1 MIQQVSFKNF
11 RRFASFPELNLG
23 GINIFVGR
31 NNAGKS
37 TVLKALQLMKGNL
50 NTLSN
55 ISNRG
60 DISAPMK
67 PMFVFDVDELAE
79 LHIDNFDRALYN
91 KAERKEITL
100 SVEVSECKFTIV
112 LDGQNIEQN
121 SYYVAVPYNF
131 IELENNS
138 FHLTFDFQTRDLH
151 FSIKSDL
158 GKQNEQKLA
167 KLKDERHYY
176 TASISKAETE
186 YRDLSAKLHGEQANS
201 LSTVDMID
209 VVSKRQKLESVIKNS
224 QKQLVLIESDITK
237 LEKEKSGLTV
247 INIKNL
253 PEYSD
258 TVKVNIIDQIFKN
271 ISDYAYTPLPSSL
284 DKRTKEFKQANEVQ
298 AKIISVY
305 DDLMS
310 VNSDFISALSDFDL
324 EYIHAHAA
332 SQKVIYLKE
341 DKTDVLSKSLSEFCK
356 ARIIPGEKEWNF
368 VKKWMKRF
376 EIGEDFRIKDVDS
389 AGYMLRIFDEGEDPD
404 KDAGMN
410 LADKGTGSI
419 QLMTLLF
426 SLAIILHKVETE
438 PYFPTV
444 LIEEPEQ
451 NIHPML
457 QSLLADLF
465 LEFRELISEYME
477 SQLIIETHSE
487 YLIRR
492 TQVLVSEANY
502 KTENDL
508 LLNNPFNVVYFDKD
522 SIERPFFHMEY
533 NTAGGF
539 KRSFMPGFFDEA
551 SKLDMEIIRKERE
564 LASNIPMDAN
574 SLANL
579 ING

>member
-11 RRFASFPELNLG
+11 RRFANFPELNLG
-23 GINIFVGR
+23 EINIFVGR

-55 ISNRG
+55 ISSRG
-60 DISAPMK
+60 NIFASMK
-67 PMFVFDVDELAE
+67 PMFVFDVGELAE

-100 SVEVSECKFTIV
+100 SVQISECKFTIV

-151 FSIKSDL
+151 FSIKSEL
-158 GKQNEQKLA
+158 GKQNEKKLA
-167 KLKDERHYY
+167 AL
-176 TASISKAETE
+176 KAERDSCTAGIAKAE
-186 YRDLSAKLHGEQANS
+186 FEFKDLSAKLHGEQANM

-209 VVSKRQKLESVIKNS
+209 VVSKRQKLETVIKNG
-224 QKQLVLIESDITK
+224 QKQLTIIEADIAK
-237 LEKEKSGLTV
+237 LEKENSGLTV
-247 INIKNL
+247 LYIKNL

-271 ISDYAYTPLPSSL
+271 ISDYAYTPLTL
-284 DKRTKEFKQANEVQ
+284 DQRTKEYKQAYEAQ
-298 AKIISVY
+298 EKIKAVHE
-305 DDLMS
+305 DLMS
-310 VNSDFISALSDFDL
+310 VNRDFISALSDFDM

-341 DKTDVLSKSLSEFCK
+341 DKTDVLSRSLSEFCK
-356 ARIIPGEKEWNF
+356 ARIVPGNKEWNF
-368 VKKWMKRF
+368 VKKWMDRF
-376 EIGEDFRIKDVDS
+376 EIGKDFRIKDVDS

-404 KDAGMN
+404 IDKGMN

-419 QLMTLLF
+419 QLMTLLL
-426 SLAIILHKVETE
+426 SLAIIMHKVETE

-508 LLNNPFNVVYFDKD
+508 LLNNPFNVVYFDKE
-522 SIERPFFHMEY
+522 SIECPFYHMEY

-564 LASNIPMDAN
+564 LASSYPMDAT

-579 ING
+579 LNG

>member
-11 RRFASFPELNLG
+11 RRFANFPELNLG
-23 GINIFVGR
+23 DINIFVGR

-50 NTLSN
+50 NTLSS

-60 DISAPMK
+60 NIFASMK

-100 SVEVSECKFTIV
+100 SVLISGCKFTIV

-121 SYYVAVPYNF
+121 SYYVAVPYNY
-131 IELENNS
+131 IELENDM
-138 FHLTFDFQTRDLH
+138 FHLTFDFLTRDMHL
-151 FSIKSDL
+151 SIKSEAD
-158 GKQNEQKLA
+158 KQNEQKLSVLI
-167 KLKDERHYY
+167 KERDSLKNSFVNTE
-176 TASISKAETE
+176 AEYKE
-186 YRDLSAKLHGEQANS
+186 LSAKLHGEQANS
-201 LSTVDMID
+201 LSTVDMIG
-209 VVSKRQKLESVIKNS
+209 VVSQRQKLESVIRNS
-224 QKQLVLIESDITK
+224 QKRLDLLETEIVK
-237 LEKEKSGLTV
+237 LQKDNSGLT
-247 INIKNL
+247 IIDIKNL

-258 TVKVNIIDQIFKN
+258 TVKVNIIDQLFKN
-271 ISDYAYTPLPSSL
+271 ISDYAYTPLTL
-284 DKRTKEFKQANEVQ
+284 DQRTKDYKQANESQ
-298 AKIISVY
+298 EKIKAVHE
-305 DDLMS
+305 DLMS
-310 VNSDFISALSDFDL
+310 VNRDFISALSDFDM

-341 DKTDVLSKSLSEFCK
+341 DKTDVLSRSLSEFCK
-356 ARIIPGEKEWNF
+356 ARIIPGNKEWNF

-389 AGYMLRIFDEGEDPD
+389 AGYMLRIFDEGENPD
-404 KDAGMN
+404 EDQGMN

-426 SLAIILHKVETE
+426 SLAIIMHKVETE
-438 PYFPTV
+438 AYFPTV

-465 LEFRELISEYME
+465 LEFQKSISEHME

-492 TQVLVSEANY
+492 TQVIVAEKSYQDEI
-502 KTENDL
+502 D
-508 LLNNPFNVVYFDKD
+508 LLNNNPFTVFYFDKD
-522 SIERPFFHMEY
+522 NVELPFYRMSYKMSGRFNESFGNGFY
-533 NTAGGF
+533 DAAG
-539 KRSFMPGFFDEA
+539 
-551 SKLDMEIIRKERE
+551 KLALELSDKENKQKGNDFNWST
-564 LASNIPMDAN
+564 L
-574 SLANL
+574 
-579 ING
+579 

>member
-11 RRFASFPELNLG
+11 RRFANFPELNLRD
-23 GINIFVGR
+23 INIFVGR

-55 ISNRG
+55 ISSRG
-60 DISAPMK
+60 NIFASMK

-100 SVEVSECKFTIV
+100 SVQISECKFTIV

-151 FSIKSDL
+151 FSIKSEL
-158 GKQNEQKLA
+158 GKQNEKKL
-167 KLKDERHYY
+167 
-176 TASISKAETE
+176 TALKAERDSCTAGIAKAE
-186 YRDLSAKLHGEQANS
+186 FEFKDLSAKLHGEQANM

-209 VVSKRQKLESVIKNS
+209 VVSKRQKLETVIKKG
-224 QKQLVLIESDITK
+224 QKQLTIIEADIAK
-237 LEKEKSGLTV
+237 LDKEKSGLTV
-247 INIKNL
+247 LYIKNL

-271 ISDYAYTPLPSSL
+271 ISDYAYTPLTL
-284 DKRTKEFKQANEVQ
+284 DQRTKEYKQAYEAQ
-298 AKIISVY
+298 EKIKAVHE
-305 DDLMS
+305 DLMS
-310 VNSDFISALSDFDL
+310 VNRDFISALSDFDM

-341 DKTDVLSKSLSEFCK
+341 DKTDVLSRSLSEFCK
-356 ARIIPGEKEWNF
+356 ARIVPGNKEWNF
-368 VKKWMKRF
+368 VKKWMDRF
-376 EIGEDFRIKDVDS
+376 EIGKDFRIKDVDS
-389 AGYMLRIFDEGEDPD
+389 AGYMLRIFDKGEDPD
-404 KDAGMN
+404 KHVGMN

-419 QLMTLLF
+419 QLMTLLL
-426 SLAIILHKVETE
+426 SLAIIMHKVETE

-465 LEFRELISEYME
+465 LEFRESISEYME

-487 YLIRR
+487 YIIRK
-492 TQVLVSEANY
+492 TQVLVAEKNY
-502 KTENDL
+502 QNESDL
-508 LLNNPFNVVYFDKD
+508 LSHNPFAVFYFDKD
-522 SIERPFFHMEY
+522 SVDKPFYEMSY
-533 NTAGGF
+533 NLNGRFKESFGNGFYDAAG
-539 KRSFMPGFFDEA
+539 
-551 SKLDMEIIRKERE
+551 KLALELSDKEKKQS
-564 LASNIPMDAN
+564 SNDDFNWN
-574 SLANL
+574 SL
-579 ING
+579 

>member
-1 MIQQVSFKNF
+1 MIQQVAFKNF
-11 RRFASFPELNLG
+11 RRFENYPPMTLG

-55 ISNRG
+55 ISNKG
-60 DISAPMK
+60 NIFASMK

-100 SVEVSECKFTIV
+100 SVQISECKFTIV

-121 SYYVAVPYNF
+121 SYYVAVPYNY
-131 IELENNS
+131 IELENNA

-151 FSIKSDL
+151 FSIKSKL

-167 KLKDERHYY
+167 ALKMERDYY
-176 TASISKAETE
+176 IKSREKAENE
-186 YRDLSAKLHGEQANS
+186 YNDLNAKLHGEQANL

-209 VVSKRQKLESVIKNS
+209 VVSQRQKLETVLKNS
-224 QKQLVLIESDITK
+224 QKQLSLIETNITK
-237 LEKEKSGLTV
+237 LEKDNSSLTV
-247 INIKNL
+247 LDIKNL

-271 ISDYAYTPLPSSL
+271 ISDYAYTPLTL
-284 DKRTKEFKQANEVQ
+284 DQRTKEYKQANEAQ
-298 AKIISVY
+298 EIIKSIH
-305 DDLMS
+305 DDLML
-310 VNSDFISALSDFDL
+310 VNGEFVSALSDFDM

-341 DKTDVLSKSLSEFCK
+341 DKTDVLSRSLSEFCK
-356 ARIIPGEKEWNF
+356 ARIIPGNKEWNF

-376 EIGEDFRIKDVDS
+376 EIGEDFRIRDVDS
-389 AGYMLRIFDEGEDPD
+389 AGYMLRIFDESEDPN
-404 KDAGMN
+404 KDDGMN

-419 QLMTLLF
+419 QLMTLLL

-444 LIEEPEQ
+444 MIEEPEQ

-465 LEFRELISEYME
+465 LEFWDLISEHME

-487 YLIRR
+487 YLVRR
-492 TQVLVSEANY
+492 TQLLVVKQNY
-502 KTENDL
+502 QDEKHMQEE
-508 LLNNPFNVVYFDKD
+508 NPFAVFYFDKGNK
-522 SIERPFFHMEY
+522 ETPFTKMTYCLNGRFKEPF
-533 NTAGGF
+533 GRGF
-539 KRSFMPGFFDEA
+539 YDEA
-551 SKLDMEIIRKERE
+551 G
-564 LASNIPMDAN
+564 
-574 SLANL
+574 SLALKLSQQEIEKESTEELNWSVL
-579 ING
+579 

>member
-1 MIQQVSFKNF
+1 MIQKVAFKNF
-11 RRFASFPELNLG
+11 RRFENFPPLTLG

-60 DISAPMK
+60 NIFASMK

-100 SVEVSECKFTIV
+100 SVQISGCKFTIV

-131 IELENNS
+131 IELENDA

-151 FSIKSDL
+151 FSLMSEL
-158 GKQNEQKLA
+158 GKQNEQKLVV
-167 KLKDERHYY
+167 LKKERDSY
-176 TASISKAETE
+176 TNNIAKAEIE
-186 YRDLSAKLHGEQANS
+186 YRELSAKIHGEHAHL

-209 VVSKRQKLESVIKNS
+209 VVSQRQKLETILKNS
-224 QKQLVLIESDITK
+224 QKQLTNIEKDIAK
-237 LEKEKSGLTV
+237 LEKENSGLTV
-247 INIKNL
+247 ININNL
-253 PEYSD
+253 PDYSD
-258 TVKVNIIDQIFKN
+258 SVKVNIIDHIFKI
-271 ISDYAYTPLPSSL
+271 ISDYAYTPLTL
-284 DKRTKEFKQANEVQ
+284 DQRTKDYKQANETQ
-298 AKIISVY
+298 EKIKAIH
-305 DDLMS
+305 DDLMA
-310 VNSDFISALSDFDL
+310 VNSEFLSALSDFNM

-356 ARIIPGEKEWNF
+356 VRIIPGQKEWNF

-404 KDAGMN
+404 KDTGMN

-426 SLAIILHKVETE
+426 SLAIIMHKVETE

-465 LEFRELISEYME
+465 LEFRKSISEYMDF
-477 SQLIIETHSE
+477 QLIIETHSE

-492 TQVLVSEANY
+492 TQVIVSEANY
-502 KTENDL
+502 KTEEDL
-508 LLNNPFNVVYFDKD
+508 LENNPFNVVYFDKE
-522 SIERPFFHMEY
+522 SQECPFYNMEY

-539 KRSFMPGFFDEA
+539 KRCFMPGFFDEA

-564 LASNIPMDAN
+564 LGNNIPTDAN
-574 SLANL
+574 SLTKL
-579 ING
+579 LNG